1 MQRLKNYAGFGVWFL
16 GLGYIVMWLVTGPLN
31 WPPLAHAA
39 GVVAAIAALVHLL
52 LIAVR
57 SACGTADGSHQRPA
71 PPAGRRREPAP
82 TIKTVKARDH
92 FGLRGIDR

>member
-16 GLGYIVMWLVTGPLN
+16 GLGYIVMRLVMGPLK

-39 GVVAAIAALVHLL
+39 GVIAAVAALVHLL

-57 SACGTADGSHQRPA
+57 SARATVHGSHQRPA
-71 PPAGRRREPAP
+71 SSAGRRSKPEP

-92 FGLRGIDR
+92 FGLRGLDR